1 MKRLLAHLRLSMAA
15 ANEITLNAFGAF
27 VFGVVI
33 ALSIVWE
40 TRDRFPAEAIYSI
53 LFLIPLIFTVAGAS
67 LAWSDAT
74 RTRIRDGYCPS
85 AVSQLFF
92 ASGTLSVAVWFF
104 LVLICGFPIAVLVGI
119 LSIVLA

>member
-1 MKRLLAHLRLSMAA
+1 MAA

-53 LFLIPLIFTVAGAS
+53 VFLIPLIFTVAGAS

-74 RTRIRDGYCPS
+74 RTRIRDGYYPS